1 MASGSFEF
9 STGNKYITG
18 RIEWTSTSNGATAN
32 TSLVKATLSFKKSTS
47 STGST
52 TGNFSGNVTID
63 GTPTSLSKRITLSPN
78 NAYLTIGTAQKTVTH
93 NSDGTKTCGI
103 FSSGGISGLSFNYS
117 NKGQNVTLDKIDRY
131 ATVTG
136 ANNFNDEQNPYFTFN
151 NSGNFP
157 ISAKLEAGGDNS
169 LITRDN
175 IPNTGNYTFTLTEEE
190 RNKLRAKCPN
200 SNTLT
205 VRYTIATVISGTTFY
220 NYVDRTMSIVNAT
233 PTAPSL
239 TYADTNAAT
248 IAITENNQRIIRNKS
263 TLRATVGTGAA
274 KKGASIAKY
283 ETTINAVTK
292 AGNGALDFGTI
303 NLANNAELITTVTDS
318 RGNTAQTKVTVI
330 IDDWENPSA
339 ILTVYRINNFE
350 TSSLLKIDG
359 NYSSLNGKNS
369 ITCEYCYKKASDTAY
384 TSWATVADNTF
395 VTLTLDNLYEWNI
408 KARVKDKISGYVEYT
423 ATVGKGIPII
433 FFDTDKRSVGV
444 NCFPTKN
451 ESCEINGY
459 DVSDL
464 IYVGSQELYPSFNT
478 LAAGTTLILGAYDY
492 RLIEG
497 LFVGVTIP
505 KGYTKGYRLT
515 AQVQTANENT
525 ITVSLNNISTN
536 AVGTWSRATFRN
548 IASSKI
554 FKQSE
559 LTLETVVGYYK
570 QGVNLKV
577 ENSHAYEANVYAIT
591 LHAYLIRESTNIL
604 SPKNADIIP
613 TEPA

>member
-1 MASGSFEF
+1 MASGSFTF
-9 STGNKYITG
+9 PTGNKYILG
-18 RIEWTSTSNGATAN
+18 RIEWTSTSNGAVAN

-47 STGST
+47 STDST
-52 TGNFSGNVTID
+52 TGNFSGTVTID
-63 GTPTSLSKRITLSPN
+63 GTSTSFSKRITLSPN
-78 NAYLTIGTAQKTVTH
+78 NTYLTIGTAQKTVAH

-117 NKGQNVTLDKIDRY
+117 NQGQNVTLDKIDRY

-151 NSGNFP
+151 NAGNFP

-169 LITRDN
+169 LIIRDN

-205 VRYTIATVISGTTFY
+205 VRYTIETIISGTKYY
-220 NYVDRTMSIVNAT
+220 NYVDRTMTIVNAN

-239 TYADTNAAT
+239 TYADTNST
-248 IAITENNQRIIRNKS
+248 TVAITGDNQRIIRNKS
-263 TLRATVGTGAA
+263 TLRATVGTGTA

-303 NLANNAELITTVTDS
+303 NLANNAELVTTVTDS

-330 IDDWENPSA
+330 IDDWEIPSA
-339 ILTVYRINNFE
+339 ILTVYRINNYE
-350 TSSLLKIDG
+350 TSSRLKIDG

-369 ITCEYCYKKASDTAY
+369 ITCEYCYKKTSDTAY

-478 LAAGTTLILGAYDY
+478 SAAGTTSILGAYDY

-525 ITVSLNNISTN
+525 ITVYLNNIGTN
-536 AVGTWSRATFRN
+536 AVGTWSRETFRN

-577 ENSHAYEANVYAIT
+577 ANSHAYEANVYAIT
-591 LHAYLIRESTNIL
+591 LHAYLIRESTNII

>member
-1 MASGSFEF
+1 MASGSFTF
-9 STGNKYITG
+9 PTGNKYILG
-18 RIEWTSTSNGATAN
+18 RIEWTSISNGAVAN
-32 TSLVKATLSFKKSTS
+32 TSLVKATLSFRKSSSSTS
-47 STGST
+47 AT
-52 TGNFSGNVTID
+52 TGNFTGSITID
-63 GTPTSLSKRITLSPN
+63 GITTNLSARITLNPN
-78 NAYLTIGTAQKTVTH
+78 NSYVTVGSAQKTVAH

-117 NKGQNVTLDKIDRY
+117 NQGQNVTLDKIDRY

-151 NSGNFP
+151 NAGNFP

-169 LITRDN
+169 LIIRDN

-205 VRYTIATVISGTTFY
+205 VRYTIATVISGTTYY
-220 NYVDRTMSIVNAT
+220 NYVDRTMTIVNAN

-239 TYADTNAAT
+239 TYADTNST
-248 IAITENNQRIIRNKS
+248 TVAITGDNQRIIRNKS
-263 TLRATVGTGAA
+263 TLRATVGTGTA

-303 NLANNAELITTVTDS
+303 NLANNAELVTTVTDS

-330 IDDWENPSA
+330 IDDWEIPSA

-350 TSSLLKIDG
+350 TSSRLKIDG

-369 ITCEYCYKKASDTAY
+369 ITCEYCYKKVSDTAY

-478 LAAGTTLILGAYDY
+478 SAAGTTSILGAYDY

-536 AVGTWSRATFRN
+536 AVGTWSRETFRN

-577 ENSHAYEANVYAIT
+577 ANSHAYEANVYAIT
-591 LHAYLIRESTNIL
+591 LHAYLIRESTNII

>member
-1 MASGSFEF
+1 M
-9 STGNKYITG
+9 
-18 RIEWTSTSNGATAN
+18 
-32 TSLVKATLSFKKSTS
+32 
-47 STGST
+47 
-52 TGNFSGNVTID
+52 
-63 GTPTSLSKRITLSPN
+63 
-78 NAYLTIGTAQKTVTH
+78 
-93 NSDGTKTCGI
+93 
-103 FSSGGISGLSFNYS
+103 
-117 NKGQNVTLDKIDRY
+117 
-131 ATVTG
+131 
-136 ANNFNDEQNPYFTFN
+136 
-151 NSGNFP
+151 
-157 ISAKLEAGGDNS
+157 
-169 LITRDN
+169 
-175 IPNTGNYTFTLTEEE
+175 
-190 RNKLRAKCPN
+190 
-200 SNTLT
+200 
-205 VRYTIATVISGTTFY
+205 RYTLATVISGTTYY

-248 IAITENNQRIIRNKS
+248 IAITENNQHIIRNKS

-283 ETTINAVTK
+283 ETTINAATK

-339 ILTVYRINNFE
+339 ILTVYRINNYE
-350 TSSLLKIDG
+350 TSSRLKIDG
-359 NYSSLNGKNS
+359 NYSSLNDKNS

-464 IYVGSQELYPSFNT
+464 IHVGSQELYPSFNT
-478 LAAGTTLILGAYDY
+478 SAAGTTSLLGAYDY

-515 AQVQTANENT
+515 AQVHTANENT

-559 LTLETVVGYYK
+559 LTLETVFGYNK

-577 ENSHAYEANVYAIT
+577 ANSHAYEANVYAIT

>member
-1 MASGSFEF
+1 M
-9 STGNKYITG
+9 
-18 RIEWTSTSNGATAN
+18 
-32 TSLVKATLSFKKSTS
+32 
-47 STGST
+47 
-52 TGNFSGNVTID
+52 
-63 GTPTSLSKRITLSPN
+63 
-78 NAYLTIGTAQKTVTH
+78 
-93 NSDGTKTCGI
+93 
-103 FSSGGISGLSFNYS
+103 SFNYS
-117 NKGQNVTLDKIDRY
+117 NQGQNVTLDKIDRY

-151 NSGNFP
+151 NAGNFP

-169 LITRDN
+169 LIIRDN

-205 VRYTIATVISGTTFY
+205 VRYTIATVISGTTYY

-274 KKGASIAKY
+274 KKGASITKY
-283 ETTINAVTK
+283 ETTINAATK

-303 NLANNAELITTVTDS
+303 NLANNAELVTTVTDS

-339 ILTVYRINNFE
+339 ILTVYRINNYE
-350 TSSLLKIDG
+350 TSSRLKIDG

-444 NCFPTKN
+444 NCLPTKN

-478 LAAGTTLILGAYDY
+478 SAEGITSLLGAYDY
-492 RLIEG
+492 RLIDG

-525 ITVSLNNISTN
+525 ITVYLNNIGTN

-559 LTLETVVGYYK
+559 LTLETTTGYNK

>member
-1 MASGSFEF
+1 MASGSFTF
-9 STGNKYITG
+9 PTGNKYILG
-18 RIEWTSTSNGATAN
+18 RIEWTSTSNGAVAN
-32 TSLVKATLSFKKSTS
+32 TSLVKATLSFRKSSSSTS
-47 STGST
+47 AT
-52 TGNFSGNVTID
+52 TGNFTGSITID
-63 GTPTSLSKRITLSPN
+63 GITTNLSARITLNPN
-78 NAYLTIGTAQKTVTH
+78 NSYVTVGSAQKTVAH

-117 NKGQNVTLDKIDRY
+117 NQGQNVTLDKIDRY

-136 ANNFNDEQNPYFTFN
+136 ANNFNDEQNPYFTFTN
-151 NSGNFP
+151 AGGFVVN
-157 ISAKLEAGGDNS
+157 AKLEAGGDTG
-169 LITRDN
+169 LIIRNN
-175 IPNTGNYTFTLTEEE
+175 IANTGNYTFDLTEEE

-205 VRYTIATVISGTTFY
+205 VRYTIETIISGTKYY
-220 NYVDRTMSIVNAT
+220 NYVDRTMTIVNAN

-239 TYADTNAAT
+239 TYADTNST
-248 IAITENNQRIIRNKS
+248 TVAITGDNQRIIRNKS
-263 TLRATVGTGAA
+263 TLRATVGTGTA

-283 ETTINAVTK
+283 ETTINAATK

-303 NLANNAELITTVTDS
+303 NLANNAELVTTVTDS

-350 TSSLLKIDG
+350 TSSRLKIDG

-369 ITCEYCYKKASDTAY
+369 ITCEYCYKKVSDTAY
-384 TSWATVADNTF
+384 NSWATVADNTF

-478 LAAGTTLILGAYDY
+478 TASGTTSILGAYDY